1 MAGEWG
7 YDVVVVIAG
16 LSNTYSSY
24 VATREEYQA
33 QRYEG
38 SSTIF
43 GPHTLDAYIQ
53 VLPPCWKA
61 WYSPLMPPCPLHH
74 LSMSLNHLA
83 RCDHM

>member
-7 YDVVVVIAG
+7 SDVVVVIAG

-24 VATREEYQA
+24 VATREEYRA

-53 VLPPCWKA
+53 VPSPAVTPP
-61 WYSPLMPPCPLHH
+61 SPPV
-74 LSMSLNHLA
+74 LA
-83 RCDHM
+83 LFLCL

>member
-7 YDVVVVIAG
+7 HDVVVVIAG

-53 VLPPCWKA
+53 VLSLLEGLVLSPHATLPHPPSVDISQSSCK
-61 WYSPLMPPCPLHH
+61 M
-74 LSMSLNHLA
+74 
-83 RCDHM
+83 